1 MSDIEKLIFEQ
12 WKAWELELNKLA
24 YDCQVDMCAADSAC
38 RAVRYSTAGGLE
50 HGHVVGGNFEP
61 CAAGTPIQRWAV
73 VLYTRL
79 LAAVHRE
86 VERQCAHGPHSATDV
101 LRAMTALRGN
111 DNVVLP
117 AGPGIR
123 VAAGPTQ
130 DLASFSAETRKPAE
144 PTESDVDEEAPQ
156 VAALRRAGVRALP
169 QLPDMLPKPEAAPSE
184 QESEEQELLE
194 ELETFANEMAVPS
207 PVPQET
213 PHQHRRRAL
222 LDPAIESAW
231 RTPEYLYVGDAYVCY
246 IRPDGFST
254 DVSLHPLLGRD
265 ARVKLSTNNGA
276 EARAH
281 AKALVDGVRKLL
293 HDGVLQLTPKPADVL
308 WKAGSAHVDGVP
320 FAAMHRQVGTPNT
333 WILGGM
339 HLGGR
344 FEINAPDAIGA
355 TSKAND
361 IIRAHHLYAQHQKE
375 V

>member
-1 MSDIEKLIFEQ
+1 MSDIERQIFEQ
-12 WKAWELELNKLA
+12 WKSWELELNKLA
-24 YDCQVDMCAADSAC
+24 YDCQVDMCAADSAG
-38 RAVRYSTAGGLE
+38 RAVRYSAAGGLE

-73 VLYTRL
+73 VLYARL
-79 LAAVHRE
+79 RAVVHHE
-86 VERQCAHGPHSATDV
+86 VERQRAREQHSAADV

-123 VAAGPTQ
+123 VAVGPTQ
-130 DLASFSAETRKPAE
+130 DLASFPAETRTPAE
-144 PTESDVDEEAPQ
+144 PTAESDVDEES
-156 VAALRRAGVRALP
+156 
-169 QLPDMLPKPEAAPSE
+169 PEAKG
-184 QESEEQELLE
+184 LE
-194 ELETFANEMAVPS
+194 ASANEVAVPS

-231 RTPEYLYVGDAYVCY
+231 RTPEYLYVGDAYVCC

-254 DVSLHPLLGRD
+254 DVSLSPLLGRD

-293 HDGVLQLTPKPADVL
+293 HDGVLQLTPEPVDVL
-308 WKAGSAHVDGVP
+308 WKEDGSAHVDGVH
-320 FAAMHRQVGTPNT
+320 FATLHRQVGTPNT
-333 WILGGM
+333 WILGGVR
-339 HLGGR
+339 LGGR
-344 FEINAPDAIGA
+344 FEINAPDANGA
-355 TSKAND
+355 TRMAND
-361 IIRAHHLYAQHQKE
+361 TIRALHMYAQHQKE